1 MAMTLEQLVEA
12 MSRMTEN
19 VNKHVEA
26 QSGAHRRNG
35 SWDDLTKFKNI
46 TLFGGDSK
54 EWEEFQFKVK
64 GQVGAG
70 DPGVVAIMEEIELV
84 MESTVEEADW
94 SMVGDETQTEEVIEE
109 MSRKVRNILLSFTTK
124 EANAIV
130 RRCRGN
136 GLWAWKRL
144 SSSLNPRTL
153 ASGIKVMSSVLNPGK
168 SPTRPRRT

>member
-1 MAMTLEQLVEA
+1 MTLEQLVEA

-19 VNKHVEA
+19 VNKLVEA
-26 QSGAHRRNG
+26 QSGARRRNG

-54 EWEEFQFKVK
+54 EREEFQFKVK

-84 MESTVEEADW
+84 MESTAEEADW

-109 MSRKVRNILLSFTTK
+109 MSRKVHNILLSLTTK

-153 ASGIKVMSSVLNPGK
+153 ASGIKAMC
-168 SPTRPRRT
+168 